1 MAQTHEHKQSGRN
14 HDPHRSRYHDNVQ
27 NQDAQTAIYKDLR
40 QGYLLLS
47 FTWPPPACLKF
58 KRKSNRSHANQA
70 HYRCP
75 RLRFHLP
82 ADETEYFTVFP
93 EIRDYVY
100 CRVKR
105 VHEWGVPWAEE

>member
-1 MAQTHEHKQSGRN
+1 MLFLSTLSDKS
-14 HDPHRSRYHDNVQ
+14 
-27 NQDAQTAIYKDLR
+27 KLFK
-40 QGYLLLS
+40 LLIIS
-47 FTWPPPACLKF
+47 FTLFFILLTLKF

-105 VHEWGVPWAEE
+105 VHEWGVQWAEE